1 MITEKKFKTYN
12 FFEQIDKFV
21 EYTKEL
27 KNISADLLNK
37 ATAFFNLIK
46 KADLKQYRKIDAD
59 KSFIFINETDFGLE
73 IFLFNQPEN
82 RIVFHFDNNET
93 TLLFYEQKK
102 NSRWF
107 VWTRSGRQLRLFIKT
122 FTECNLQSV

>member
-73 IFLFNQPEN
+73 LFLFNQPEN

-102 NSRWF
+102 IQD
-107 VWTRSGRQLRLFIKT
+107 GLFGQGVADSCDYLLKH
-122 FTECNLQSV
+122 LQSV